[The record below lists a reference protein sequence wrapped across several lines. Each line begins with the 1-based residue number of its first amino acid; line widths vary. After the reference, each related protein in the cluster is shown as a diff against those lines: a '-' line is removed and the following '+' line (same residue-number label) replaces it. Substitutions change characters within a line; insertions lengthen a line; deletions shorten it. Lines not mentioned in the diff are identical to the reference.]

1 MIITSPLKRA
11 VETGKIVAAKMN
23 VPLYREVLLIE
34 QNYGIYEGVDRKEP
48 QFLNNKRNFAY
59 RYPGGESMMQVAYRI
74 YGFIDKIKEE

>member
-48 QFLNNKRNFAY
+48 QFL
-59 RYPGGESMMQVAYRI
+59 
-74 YGFIDKIKEE
+74 IKKEISHTDIPAGSL

>member
-48 QFLNNKRNFAY
+48 QFL
-59 RYPGGESMMQVAYRI
+59 I
-74 YGFIDKIKEE
+74 TKEISHTDIPAGSL